1 MTLSTELHG
10 CFYVIGLFQKASCC
24 WYNHVVEL
32 YIFMEQLMF
41 KVLRPK
47 SLVRPIVDVLI

>member
-10 CFYVIGLFQKASCC
+10 WFYVIGLFQKASCY

-32 YIFMEQLMF
+32 YIFVEQLMF

-47 SLVRPIVDVLI
+47 SQVRPIVDVS

>member
-1 MTLSTELHG
+1 MTLSTESHG
-10 CFYVIGLFQKASCC
+10 WLSVTGLFQKASCYWC
-24 WYNHVVEL
+24 NRVVEL

-47 SLVRPIVDVLI
+47 SLVRPIVDVF

>member
-10 CFYVIGLFQKASCC
+10 WFYVIGFLQKASCY

-47 SLVRPIVDVLI
+47 SLVRPIVDVF